1 MKNFALT
8 CMTAACALL
17 AGCFDNWGRPAA
29 ATPVTSLAA
38 LAATNRADVTRLYL
52 RGGKEE
58 IGDAAFADL
67 PNLRDLDLSEL
78 KLKKLPTSVLS
89 LKALKNLYLARN
101 EFESV
106 PDGLAQLPE
115 LIYLNMDGNKLA
127 SVPASLAGAANLRWL
142 RLNENSIHDLPKE
155 LAALKE
161 LRRIYLKHN
170 QLAAIRSDRCRTG

>member
-78 KLKKLPTSVLS
+78 KLKKVPSSVF
-89 LKALKNLYLARN
+89 ALKTLTTLYLARN
-101 EFESV
+101 ELDAM
-106 PDGLAQLPE
+106 PDGLGQMATLT
-115 LIYLNMDGNKLA
+115 YLNMDGNRLA
-127 SVPASLAGAANLRWL
+127 AVPASLSGATGLRWL
-142 RLNENSIHDLPKE
+142 RLNENKLQALP
-155 LAALKE
+155 ADT
-161 LRRIYLKHN
+161 RRPS
-170 QLAAIRSDRCRTG
+170 RSRA